1 MNDYNP
7 YDIFD
12 PHGVLQGVLTVL
24 RTHASAI
31 TLQERTRIAMEL
43 VGALEESF
51 NTPARPPEEPEP
63 VLSRREQYELHRKN
77 RPQVEPR
84 VVPRRDPSMSE
95 YSQYYD

>member
-12 PHGVLQGVLTVL
+12 PHGILQGVLTVL

-31 TLQERTRIAMEL
+31 TLQEHTRIAMEL
-43 VGALEESF
+43 VTALEVSLD
-51 NTPARPPEEPEP
+51 TPERPSEETPR
-63 VLSRREQYELHRKN
+63 LSVREQYELNKQN
-77 RPQVEPR
+77 RPKVEPR

>member
-1 MNDYNP
+1 MNNCNTYNS

-12 PHGVLQGVLTVL
+12 AHSVLQGVLTVL

-43 VGALEESF
+43 VQALEASLD
-51 NTPARPPEEPEP
+51 TPERPPEETRT
-63 VLSRREQYELHRKN
+63 LTRREQYELNRQN
-77 RPQVEPR
+77 RPKEQPCIAPER
-84 VVPRRDPSMSE
+84 MSR

>member
-1 MNDYNP
+1 MNNP

-12 PHGVLQGVLTVL
+12 PHGVLKGVLTAL

-43 VGALEESF
+43 VTALEASLD
-51 NTPARPPEEPEP
+51 NPARRPEDTPR
-63 VLSRREQYELHRKN
+63 LSVREQYALNKEN
-77 RPQVEPR
+77 RPKVEPR